1 MKWGKAAA
9 LLMGLLLAFSPVGPA
24 LGAEAVLENGD
35 RFYEEHLEEALPASE
50 SRTFEVGYRVCWPED
65 AQTDVPETATI
76 QYDLI
81 LTNKTGQALKD
92 LRFTAHFP
100 ESMQMALAAPHWY
113 NEPMELGA
121 AQPEGVSDTVVYT
134 WNPFVMLKD
143 LAIVGEVP
151 LSDFYDML
159 LEVEWEGGGE
169 ILRLDPDSVWI
180 PQEMEEALE
189 DYPAL
194 NQAKVDAMMEE
205 GRAILEEE
213 LPPGG

>member
-50 SRTFEVGYRVCWPED
+50 SQTFEVGYRVCWPED
-65 AQTDVPETATI
+65 GQTDVPETATI

-113 NEPMELGA
+113 NEPMTLGA
-121 AQPEGVSDTVVYT
+121 AQLEGVSDTVVYT

-180 PQEMEEALE
+180 PREMDQALE

-194 NQAKVDAMMEE
+194 DQAKVDAMMEE
-205 GRAILEEE
+205 GREILEAEAN
-213 LPPGG
+213 

>member
-9 LLMGLLLAFSPVGPA
+9 LLMGLLLAFSPVGLA

-35 RFYEEHLEEALPASE
+35 RFYEEHLEEALPAPE

-100 ESMQMALAAPHWY
+100 ESMQMALAAPNWY

-180 PQEMEEALE
+180 PREMDQALE

-205 GRAILEEE
+205 GREILEAEAN
-213 LPPGG
+213 

>member
-9 LLMGLLLAFSPVGPA
+9 LLMGLLLAFSPVGLA
-24 LGAEAVLENGD
+24 LGAEAVLKNGD
-35 RFYEEHLEEALPASE
+35 RFYEEHLEEALPAPE

-100 ESMQMALAAPHWY
+100 ESMQMALAAPNWY

-180 PQEMEEALE
+180 PREMEEALE

-205 GRAILEEE
+205 GRAILEAEAN
-213 LPPGG
+213 

>member
-50 SRTFEVGYRVCWPED
+50 SQTFEVGYRVCWPED
-65 AQTDVPETATI
+65 GQTDVPETATI

-180 PQEMEEALE
+180 PREMDQALE

-194 NQAKVDAMMEE
+194 DQAKVDAMMEE
-205 GRAILEEE
+205 GREILEAEAN
-213 LPPGG
+213 

>member
-9 LLMGLLLAFSPVGPA
+9 LLIGLLLAFSPVGLA

-35 RFYEEHLEEALPASE
+35 RFYEEHLEEALPAPE

-100 ESMQMALAAPHWY
+100 ESMQMALAAPNWY

-180 PQEMEEALE
+180 PREMEEALE

-205 GRAILEEE
+205 GRAILEAEAN
-213 LPPGG
+213 

>member
-35 RFYEEHLEEALPASE
+35 RFYEEHLEEALPAPE

-100 ESMQMALAAPHWY
+100 ESMQMALAAPNWY
-113 NEPMELGA
+113 NESMELGA

-180 PQEMEEALE
+180 PREMEEALE

-205 GRAILEEE
+205 GREILEAEAN
-213 LPPGG
+213 

>member
-24 LGAEAVLENGD
+24 LGAEAVLKNGD
-35 RFYEEHLEEALPASE
+35 RFYEEHLEEALPAPE

-100 ESMQMALAAPHWY
+100 ESMQMALAAPNWY

-180 PQEMEEALE
+180 PREMEEALE

-205 GRAILEEE
+205 GREILEAEAN
-213 LPPGG
+213 

>member
-100 ESMQMALAAPHWY
+100 ESMQMALAAPNWY

-180 PQEMEEALE
+180 PREMEEALE

-205 GRAILEEE
+205 GRAILEAEAN
-213 LPPGG
+213 

>member
-35 RFYEEHLEEALPASE
+35 RFYEEHLEEALPAPE

-180 PQEMEEALE
+180 PREMEEALE

-205 GRAILEEE
+205 GREILEAEAN
-213 LPPGG
+213 

>member
-1 MKWGKAAA
+1 MNWGKAAA

-35 RFYEEHLEEALPASE
+35 RFYEEHLEEALPAPE

-180 PQEMEEALE
+180 PREMEEALE

-205 GRAILEEE
+205 GREILEAEAN
-213 LPPGG
+213 

>member
-50 SRTFEVGYRVCWPED
+50 SQTFEVGYRVCWPED
-65 AQTDVPETATI
+65 GQTDVPETATI

-100 ESMQMALAAPHWY
+100 ESMQMALAAPNWY

-180 PQEMEEALE
+180 PREMEEALE

-194 NQAKVDAMMEE
+194 DQAKVDAMMEE
-205 GRAILEEE
+205 GRAILEAEAN
-213 LPPGG
+213 

>member
-24 LGAEAVLENGD
+24 LGAEAVLKNGD

-50 SRTFEVGYRVCWPED
+50 SQTFEVGYRVCWPED

-113 NEPMELGA
+113 NEPMTLGA

-180 PQEMEEALE
+180 PREMEEALE

-194 NQAKVDAMMEE
+194 DQAKVDAMMEE
-205 GRAILEEE
+205 GREILEAEAN
-213 LPPGG
+213 

>member
-9 LLMGLLLAFSPVGPA
+9 LLMGLLLAFSPVGLA

-35 RFYEEHLEEALPASE
+35 RFYEEHLEEALPAPE

-100 ESMQMALAAPHWY
+100 ESMQMALAAPNWY

-180 PQEMEEALE
+180 PREMEEALE

-205 GRAILEEE
+205 GRGILEAEAN
-213 LPPGG
+213 

>member
-1 MKWGKAAA
+1 MKRILSAGFAVV
-9 LLMGLLLAFSPVGPA
+9 LLLALMP
-24 LGAEAVLENGD
+24 GAFAAEVEAILENGD

-100 ESMQMALAAPHWY
+100 ESMQMALAAPNWY

-180 PQEMEEALE
+180 PREMEEALE

-205 GRAILEEE
+205 GREILEAEAN
-213 LPPGG
+213 

>member
-9 LLMGLLLAFSPVGPA
+9 LLMGLLLAFSPVGLA
-24 LGAEAVLENGD
+24 LGAEAVLKNGD

-180 PQEMEEALE
+180 PREMEEALE

-194 NQAKVDAMMEE
+194 DQAKVDAMMEE
-205 GRAILEEE
+205 GRAILEAEAN
-213 LPPGG
+213 

>member
-9 LLMGLLLAFSPVGPA
+9 LLMGLLLAFSPVGLA
-24 LGAEAVLENGD
+24 LGAEAVLKNGD
-35 RFYEEHLEEALPASE
+35 RFYEEHLEEALPAPE
-50 SRTFEVGYRVCWPED
+50 SQTFEVGYRVCWPED

-100 ESMQMALAAPHWY
+100 ESMQMALAAPNWY

-180 PQEMEEALE
+180 PREMEEALE

-205 GRAILEEE
+205 GREILEAEAN
-213 LPPGG
+213 